1 MNKHP
6 KALVVAI
13 LYILKGCI
21 KITSVSQSGKLK
33 SMGFIL
39 SVVLILG

>member
-6 KALVVAI
+6 KAFVVAI
-13 LYILKGCI
+13 LYILKGCNEI
-21 KITSVSQSGKLK
+21 MSVSQSGKLK